1 MNAKPKSK
9 VFHLV
14 AERVEDMWVMTPA
27 ASRGKTVPLS
37 RGVTELCLSRT
48 TYDCC

>member
-1 MNAKPKSK
+1 MNATPKSK

-14 AERVEDMWVMTPA
+14 TERAEDIWVMTPA
-27 ASRGKTVPLS
+27 ASRGRTVPLS
-37 RGVTELCLSRT
+37 GGVTELCLSWT